1 MVLSYEHFWLF
12 HLRSHFRCHHALVW
26 CSRSCLNRVAI
37 SFFVLNSF
45 QILLVFNFL
54 FNVLISLQQFIVF
67 LFSDLQ
73 SSIQIAL
80 ELLFQGV
87 HFILLLL
94 NEFGL
99 GGDDFLMSF
108 SHVFFSF
115 LNFQLLANDLN
126 LMSFGIFLLLS

>member
-1 MVLSYEHFWLF
+1 LGKFKCYYGTYELRSSTDPFLFKMGSLHATKRCMLTSLIRWLWSRVVLTPIHAATHFWLF

-26 CSRSCLNRVAI
+26 CSRSCLDRVAI

-73 SSIQIAL
+73 SSIQITL
-80 ELLFQGV
+80 K
-87 HFILLLL
+87 LLL
-94 NEFGL
+94 
-99 GGDDFLMSF
+99 
-108 SHVFFSF
+108 
-115 LNFQLLANDLN
+115 
-126 LMSFGIFLLLS
+126 